1 MRIAPI
7 SVDADRQGV
16 WDRRFLRLA
25 KEISTWSKDPSTRV
39 GAIAVRG
46 RDIIATGYNG
56 FPARLKDST
65 DLLNDRDQKIPRTV
79 HAEQNVVSIAARKGS
94 PLEGASIYVYPW
106 HPCPEC
112 AKLLIQSGFSEV
124 IHAKTDVPE
133 RWSGAF
139 ALANAM
145 FAEAGVVVKEIK
157 LES

>member
-1 MRIAPI
+1 MEKYIDEGFAPDEAF
-7 SVDADRQGV
+7 VRMLKRVEGQYA
-16 WDRRFLRLA
+16 LA
-25 KEISTWSKDPSTRV
+25 AITEKEER
-39 GAIAVRG
+39 
-46 RDIIATGYNG
+46 
-56 FPARLKDST
+56 
-65 DLLNDRDQKIPRTV
+65 KIYF
-79 HAEQNVVSIAARKGS
+79 ARKGS

-157 LES
+157 MED